1 MGVARVVRPVAHGA
15 SSHRQAEAASLY
27 SSLYGGTSPR
37 VQVVRGR
44 AAAAQGPS
52 ALGVGPMRV
61 RRAVTAANAVP
72 LGARATVYAPRPLG
86 VESSGSAA
94 PLPAT
99 GECSSGVA
107 PWPVTAECGKVR
119 SVARARGAP
128 RQFTET
134 IARRTT
140 LSAVVKLYY
149 IMWQRHVRVC
159 AAGPRPGR
167 GRTRVIHTHG
177 VGPVLVRRTV
187 TAVRAVPFVPRA
199 AINAPRPLGLESSGR
214 AAPLPVRDECGWWNA
229 PQPMAAECSTVK
241 PGSRARGAPRQ
252 FATHAARRFSKA
264 EVQADELLAELP
276 PGVLAVVTAGEA
288 GSQLPLE
295 AARALVRCALL
306 VKGGPEGGTTRKGL

>member
-15 SSHRQAEAASLY
+15 SSHRRAEAASLY

-44 AAAAQGPS
+44 AAATQGPS

-149 IMWQRHVRVC
+149 IMWQRHVCVQLAR
-159 AAGPRPGR
+159 
-167 GRTRVIHTHG
+167 
-177 VGPVLVRRTV
+177 
-187 TAVRAVPFVPRA
+187 
-199 AINAPRPLGLESSGR
+199 GR
-214 AAPLPVRDECGWWNA
+214 AAAAQGSSILMEWARYWFDGRSQRFGPCRSSLALPLTRLARWGWRAAGAQRLSRSGMSAAGGMRLSRWRLSAARSSPVRGLVAHLVNSPRTRRGDFRRPRRKQTSCWPN
-229 PQPMAAECSTVK
+229 
-241 PGSRARGAPRQ
+241 SRLG
-252 FATHAARRFSKA
+252 F
-264 EVQADELLAELP
+264 
-276 PGVLAVVTAGEA
+276 
-288 GSQLPLE
+288 
-295 AARALVRCALL
+295 
-306 VKGGPEGGTTRKGL
+306 

>member
-15 SSHRQAEAASLY
+15 SSHRRAEAASLY

-61 RRAVTAANAVP
+61 RRAVTAAHAVP

-167 GRTRVIHTHG
+167 GRTRVIYTHEWARYG
-177 VGPVLVRRTV
+177 FDGRSQRFGPCRSSLALPLTRLARWGW
-187 TAVRAVPFVPRA
+187 RA
-199 AINAPRPLGLESSGR
+199 AGAQRLSRSGMSAAGGMRLSRWRLSAARSS
-214 AAPLPVRDECGWWNA
+214 PVRGLVAHLVNSPRTRRGDFRRPRRKQTSCWPN
-229 PQPMAAECSTVK
+229 
-241 PGSRARGAPRQ
+241 SRLG
-252 FATHAARRFSKA
+252 F
-264 EVQADELLAELP
+264 
-276 PGVLAVVTAGEA
+276 
-288 GSQLPLE
+288 
-295 AARALVRCALL
+295 
-306 VKGGPEGGTTRKGL
+306 